1 MGLVEQAK
9 IDASQ
14 ISFTTKFNSA
24 LMAVADPAREIAMEL
39 PSSTK
44 TEDHDWL
51 GTVPGFEELL
61 DDVKLSNLR
70 AENIRIVN
78 KRWANGIRI
87 DIDDI
92 LDDRLQIIGAKLSM
106 LARKGAIHYGQL
118 IIDAL
123 ITGFVTTGVFGAS
136 YDGQA
141 FFSATH
147 QDGSGPVQSNT
158 NGTALTNAN
167 YFAARTLMW
176 SLTDEVGD
184 ELGIVPDTLLVGP
197 SLEETARQITGSE
210 LVPSAAGTA
219 SQSNVARGTA
229 RVIISPRLIGAAAS
243 HWFLL
248 SLNQEVKPIILQIR
262 EAINSMQTRLDDD
275 NGFMRNELKFK
286 ATARHNVG
294 YGLWQHAFGSNA

>member
-1 MGLVEQAK
+1 MGLVQQQK

-24 LMAVADPAREIAMEL
+24 LMAVEDPARRIAMEL

-78 KRWANGIRI
+78 KRWANGVRI

-92 LDDRLQIIGAKLSM
+92 LDDRLQVIGAKLAM
-106 LARKGAIHYGQL
+106 LAKKGAVHYGQL

-123 ITGFVTTGVFGAS
+123 IGGFTTAGTFGAA
-136 YDGQA
+136 YDGAA
-141 FFSATH
+141 FFSASH
-147 QDGSGPVQSNT
+147 QDGEGPVQSNT
-158 NGTALTNAN
+158 SGAALTNAN
-167 YFAARTLMW
+167 YFLQRAAMW
-176 SLTDEVGD
+176 SLTDEEGD
-184 ELGIVPDTLLVGP
+184 ELGIVPDTLVVGP
-197 SLEETARQITGSE
+197 SLEETARTITGSE
-210 LVPSAAGTA
+210 LVPNTAGTA
-219 SQSNVARGTA
+219 SQTNVARGTA
-229 RVIISPRLIGAAAS
+229 AVIISPRLIGAAAS

-262 EAINSMQTRLDDD
+262 EAINSSQTRLDDD